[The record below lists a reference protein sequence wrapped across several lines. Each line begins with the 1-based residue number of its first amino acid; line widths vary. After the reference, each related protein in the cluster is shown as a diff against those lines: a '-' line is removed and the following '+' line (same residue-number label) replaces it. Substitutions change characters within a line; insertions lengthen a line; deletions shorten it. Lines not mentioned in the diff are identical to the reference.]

1 MADIDPIE
9 GDGGGLDAK
18 ALAAAFGRRIG
29 EATGRGAATAEREA
43 RSLAATWGAR
53 AAAMGWSK
61 RKLARLGLS
70 PEAVAVLT
78 GARAPCADVA
88 GELAEADLRLAELA
102 QLVGAVRPGT
112 ALMRIRGLS
121 ERQRAAGSRYA
132 AIIEELARGA
142 GGAWIEE
149 RVDGGGGGRDGGA
162 MRRAML
168 VEAKDR
174 ARAALYGEV
183 ALEVVRAKRGDG
195 PDMREPVALLA
206 LVDAV
211 CLEDL
216 PLAAVLL
223 RFHWSPASWSSGTL
237 AEALGLGLDMIEAG
251 WSGGQVAAIG
261 PSRGRVV
268 GFGAVAGAEAAE

>member
-1 MADIDPIE
+1 MTDH
-9 GDGGGLDAK
+9 K
-18 ALAAAFGRRIG
+18 ALARAFGRRIDEG
-29 EATGRGAATAEREA
+29 AKRGKAEAAREDRA
-43 RSLAATWGAR
+43 LAATWSAR
-53 AAAMGWSK
+53 AAALGWSG
-61 RKLARLGLS
+61 RKLKRLGLS

-78 GARAPCADVA
+78 GARSACADVA

-102 QLVGAVRPGT
+102 QLVGAVRPGS
-112 ALMRIRGLS
+112 ALLRVRGLT
-121 ERQRAAGSRYA
+121 ERQRAAGSRYG
-132 AIIEELARGA
+132 AIIEELEVGA
-142 GGAWIEE
+142 GGAWLEE

-174 ARAALYGEV
+174 ARAALYGET

-211 CLEDL
+211 CLEGL
-216 PLAAVLL
+216 PLAAVLT
-223 RFHWSPASWSSGTL
+223 RFHWSPEARASATL

-251 WSGGQVAAIG
+251 WSGGQVAATG
-261 PSRGRVV
+261 PARGRIV
-268 GFGAVAGAEAAE
+268 GFGAVAGAEGAE